1 MEQAMEHSQTSQA
14 YHDVER
20 RRFYRIKGA
29 LRVFFR
35 VTDSSGQ
42 VLSRLV
48 EGVTRDIS
56 RQGICLQTHLLI
68 VDGLNVFEKAME
80 PEMRFFLEID
90 LPTHPERVSAAGR
103 VIWHDVTS
111 SWDSP
116 KPFCGG
122 VFFTH
127 MEEKDQRIWHAFID
141 SIL

>member
-1 MEQAMEHSQTSQA
+1 MEQGMEQPQTSEG

-29 LRVFFR
+29 VRVFFR
-35 VTDSSGQ
+35 VTESSGRA
-42 VLSRLV
+42 LSRLV

-68 VDGLNVFEKAME
+68 VDGLNAFETAME
-80 PEMRFFLEID
+80 PEMRLFLEID
-90 LPTHPERVSAAGR
+90 LPTHPERVSATGK

-111 SWDSP
+111 SWQSP
-116 KPFCGG
+116 RPFCAGI
-122 VFFTH
+122 FFTE
-127 MEEKDQRIWHAFID
+127 MEDRDQRVWHAFID